1 MVVARIE
8 VKIMKINKKYQ
19 NLWGFFV
26 EFTLATLVMVAWLLI
41 FKYSGMNEMNQLLLA
56 DESISKFEKLF
67 FSAFPIFIS
76 LVLPLM
82 AITMLRKRIMKLGKA
97 CWYESD
103 K

>member
-1 MVVARIE
+1 
-8 VKIMKINKKYQ
+8 MKINKKYQ
-19 NLWGFFV
+19 RLWGLFV

-56 DESISKFEKLF
+56 DKSISNFEKLF
-67 FSAFPIFIS
+67 ISAFPILIS
-76 LVLPLM
+76 VVLPMM
-82 AITMLRKRIMKLGKA
+82 AITMVSKRIMKLGKA

>member
-1 MVVARIE
+1 
-8 VKIMKINKKYQ
+8 MKINKKHQ
-19 NLWGFFV
+19 SLWGFFV

-56 DESISKFEKLF
+56 DKSISNFEKLF

-76 LVLPLM
+76 FALPLM
-82 AITMLRKRIMKLGKA
+82 AITMLRKRNMRLGKA